1 MRTDEELDQQL
12 KDLPAA
18 PPPPAALR
26 ASVLAL
32 TAEAPV
38 IPLRR
43 STWRQRAPLL
53 AAAAAAV
60 LVLAVAPRALPGPT
74 VAPPTEAHAQVQL
87 DDEDEQF
94 IASLDEEPEDEEGL
108 YELATVAEEGT

>member
-74 VAPPTEAHAQVQL
+74 AAPTDAHAQVQL